1 MKYFIKNIKV
11 LLAYMLLLSA
21 CSEIDSP
28 ISSKDVVLKIETKW
42 LADSKGEKKLM
53 IYNKEYDRNGK
64 LIKLV
69 EYDTHGKAYK
79 VHHFQYEA
87 TRSSETIE
95 YLQND
100 QDNKGKVAVIYSGID
115 ANGRVADKV
124 ELSQNGDTLSKHSY
138 KYDETGKLVEAVSN
152 YASSNQNILTQY
164 IYNGFGSLGSTVVK
178 DLTTGNTIKSDSLV
192 YHNAKA
198 TIDKLT
204 IDDKGQIRTI
214 VSTSYNKFGKIY
226 KEIENNPNTK
236 IINTYI
242 YEYIYY

>member
-1 MKYFIKNIKV
+1 
-11 LLAYMLLLSA
+11 MLLLSA

-42 LADSKGEKKLM
+42 LADSNGEKKLM
-53 IYNKEYDRNGK
+53 IYKKEYDKNGK

-69 EYDTHGKAYK
+69 EYDTHGKAYR
-79 VHHFQYEA
+79 VHQFHYEA
-87 TRSSETIE
+87 TRSSESIE

-100 QDNKGKVAVIYSGID
+100 GDIKGRVAVIYSDLD
-115 ANGRVADKV
+115 AEGRISDKV
-124 ELSQNGDTLSKHSY
+124 EVSLNGDTLSKHTY
-138 KYDETGKLVEAVSN
+138 KYDESGKLVEAVTNNAVSN
-152 YASSNQNILTQY
+152 RNILTQY

-178 DLTTGNTIKSDSLV
+178 DLATGNTIKSDSLV

-214 VSTSYNKFGKIY
+214 LSTSYNKFGKIY

>member
-42 LADSKGEKKLM
+42 LADSKGEKKLI

-69 EYDTHGKAYK
+69 EYDTLGKAYK

-87 TRSSETIE
+87 THSSETIE

-100 QDNKGKVAVIYSGID
+100 QDNKGKVAVIYSGMD
-115 ANGRVADKV
+115 SRGRVADKV
-124 ELSQNGDTLSKHSY
+124 ELSQSGDTLSKHSY
-138 KYDETGKLVEAVSN
+138 KYDESGKLVEAVSN
-152 YASSNQNILTQY
+152 YATSNQNILTQY